1 MEAKLAFLFS
11 LRASVEKSMFL
22 GAIKQLVKFL
32 PTHLFFPSFGK
43 KVSYK

>member
-1 MEAKLAFLFS
+1 MEARTAFLFS
-11 LRASVEKSMFL
+11 LRASVDKSKFL
-22 GAIKQLVKFL
+22 RAIKQLVKFL